1 MDTLFAG
8 LVAVLGTL
16 VGSVTTHLF
25 QRRAARQGETAAR
38 TERLRQE
45 RLAASSEFAA
55 AANELKR
62 GLITA
67 WFRRRDEP
75 RDEQA
80 HRSAQTEAD
89 RLGALAE
96 TARFR
101 LRLVTDDAEVCRLAG
116 AVLDATAGLHRAAD
130 RREVVRMEREFE
142 AAVDAFLA
150 AAAGQVR

>member
-1 MDTLFAG
+1 MDTVFAG

-16 VGSVTTHLF
+16 VGSVSTHLF
-25 QRRAARQGETAAR
+25 QRRTARRAETAAR

-45 RLAASSEFAA
+45 RLAAYSEFAA

-75 RDEQA
+75 RDEAA
-80 HRSAQTEAD
+80 HRAAQTEAD

-101 LRLVTDDAEVCRLAG
+101 LHLVADDPGVNRLA
-116 AVLDATAGLHRAAD
+116 ATVLGATAGLHRAAD
-130 RREVVRMEREFE
+130 RQQIIRLEREFE

-150 AAAGQVR
+150 AAARQVR